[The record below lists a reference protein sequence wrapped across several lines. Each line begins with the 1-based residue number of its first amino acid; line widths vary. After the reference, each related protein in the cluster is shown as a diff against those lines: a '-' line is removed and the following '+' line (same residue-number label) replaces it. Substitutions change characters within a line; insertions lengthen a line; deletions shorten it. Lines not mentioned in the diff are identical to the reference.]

1 MADKLWK
8 NSKPYTPVVGNPYG
22 TGSGRPINVQGPTVA
37 DTLLGINQF
46 LPVTGDIQSG
56 IMAAQDV
63 KQGNYGSAALNSLG
77 LLPFIPAM
85 GGILKVP
92 ALQEAA
98 KAHFG
103 TTYFPAETGYLMDD
117 LSRLD
122 FTGRHYTGGY
132 NKIANRNIPEPGK
145 PDYLKLQRSVD
156 HRELDDLVGNGD
168 NWQRMS
174 DFMDKT
180 GAVRYDI
187 NYGVSLVNKNK
198 PNDKQIQMIVDDFR
212 RKGNPLLIDVDRMSD
227 GGNLASKEFTDPTFG
242 EVKSWLDRQ
251 YKLHGDK

>member
-1 MADKLWK
+1 MAWYDNIVDTTKGNAQKLGSILAHPVDAVTNQLKQGALYK
-8 NSKPYTPVVGNPYG
+8 NRDALAALLRGDTAPIMAKLNEKSLANPMDAVNFG
-22 TGSGRPINVQGPTVA
+22 
-37 DTLLGINQF
+37 LGIA
-46 LPVTGDIQSG
+46 P
-56 IMAAQDV
+56 
-63 KQGNYGSAALNSLG
+63 LG
-77 LLPFIPAM
+77 V
-85 GGILKVP
+85 LKVP
-92 ALQEAA
+92 ELQEAA

-122 FTGRHYTGGY
+122 FTGRHYAGGY
-132 NKIANRNIPEPGK
+132 NKIANRNIPEPGQ

-156 HRELDDLVGNGD
+156 HRELDDLVGHGD